1 MTQSEVITQSDEL
14 TDVRMFLTVVV
25 IQTNGTLIPFVVN
38 GPSRLGKAVGLYS
51 LEGGAASRFDDEP
64 VDVVGYN
71 SGPIR
76 GLVVKSV
83 LGE

>member
-25 IQTNGTLIPFVVN
+25 IQTNGTLVPLVVN
-38 GPSRLGKAVGLYS
+38 GPSRLGETVGLNPF
-51 LEGGAASRFDDEP
+51 ECGAAGRFDDEP

-76 GLVVKSV
+76 RLVVKSV
-83 LGE
+83 FGE